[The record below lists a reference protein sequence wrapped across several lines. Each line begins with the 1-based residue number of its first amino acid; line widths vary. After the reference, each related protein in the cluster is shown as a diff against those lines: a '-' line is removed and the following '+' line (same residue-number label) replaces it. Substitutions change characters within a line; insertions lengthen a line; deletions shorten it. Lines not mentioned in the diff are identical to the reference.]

1 MKEDEDQTRTVED
14 LDDAEVIWPG
24 GPTAGQ
30 IKLWKRRHGDVYV
43 TSLTSDRHIIWRP
56 ITRLE
61 YRELVAMMETLVSN
75 GELSKAQ
82 ANMWNEEAITR
93 VCLLYPNY
101 SSLELSN
108 EIAGLPSLLS
118 QEILEASGFVAKE
131 VRKL

>member
-1 MKEDEDQTRTVED
+1 MKEDEGQPRTVED

-30 IKLWKRRHGDVYV
+30 IKLWKRQHGDVYV

-93 VCLLYPNY
+93 ACLLYPNY
-101 SSLELSN
+101 SGLELSN